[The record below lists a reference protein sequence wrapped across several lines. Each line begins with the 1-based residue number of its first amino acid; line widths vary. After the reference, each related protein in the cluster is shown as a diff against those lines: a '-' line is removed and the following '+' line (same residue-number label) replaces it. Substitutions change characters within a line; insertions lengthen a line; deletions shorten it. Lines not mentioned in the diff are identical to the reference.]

1 MNNYL
6 DFKKVSIYITHI
18 KNIKWMFNFLKDKI
32 IANTDNDYNIYESKS
47 LIKEVSKYDTY
58 NKCFM
63 DLILEINNLELCIE
77 CNRLDD
83 SYCRKCEIDKI
94 IDSIPHNI
102 NEQCPVCYKDL
113 TLRYAYICDDSR
125 HKLCCYCYHNI
136 SLNLDVICP
145 ICRQNSS
152 DSI

>member
-1 MNNYL
+1 MKQI
-6 DFKKVSIYITHI
+6 DFKDYVEHPDKFYI
-18 KNIKWMFNFLKDKI
+18 
-32 IANTDNDYNIYESKS
+32 
-47 LIKEVSKYDTY
+47 
-58 NKCFM
+58 
-63 DLILEINNLELCIE
+63 
-77 CNRLDD
+77 LDD
-83 SYCRKCEIDKI
+83 NLIWRFEHKILVRIRERKFYKHIEDIEIDKCKEKIDKI

-113 TLRYAYICDDSR
+113 TIRYAYICDDSR